1 LNFHGKSSGATIS
14 TGSQNTIIGTDADAL
29 VNNLNNATAIGYE
42 AKVASS
48 NSIQLGN
55 TSVTNVKTSG
65 TITAGTVTY
74 PNAHNSTEGQV
85 LTTDASGV
93 ASWATPASSSSPT
106 YTIGLNVDLG
116 GYVFLLSSDSKH
128 GLVAE
133 THDQSTSSS
142 WYDAQD
148 NISNQANHSTN
159 GKKFTDWRLPTKHEL
174 NLMYI
179 ARTSIGGFAGNF
191 YWSSTDASYGFAW
204 VQSFTNGSKSSRNKN
219 NKVLVRAVR
228 AF

>member
-1 LNFHGKSSGATIS
+1 MNFHGKSSGATIS

-179 ARTSIGGFAGNF
+179 ARTSI
-191 YWSSTDASYGFAW
+191 
-204 VQSFTNGSKSSRNKN
+204 
-219 NKVLVRAVR
+219 
-228 AF
+228 

>member
-1 LNFHGKSSGATIS
+1 MNFHGKSSGATIS

-191 YWSSTDASYGFAW
+191 YWSSTEFDGLYAW
-204 VQSFTNGSKSSRNKN
+204 ALHFSTGNQYYRPKSD
-219 NKVLVRAVR
+219 LHYVRAIR